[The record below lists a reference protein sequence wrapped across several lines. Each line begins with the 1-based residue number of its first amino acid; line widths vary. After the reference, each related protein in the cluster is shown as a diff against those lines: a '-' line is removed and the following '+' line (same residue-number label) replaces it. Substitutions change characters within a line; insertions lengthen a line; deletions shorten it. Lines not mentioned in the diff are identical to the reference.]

1 MHTQCGGAG
10 AICGGAVTHAVGT
23 VQFTETRTRDSR
35 AKQRTTV
42 YCCPQYGGNSLPP
55 APFGRMCPPRC
66 SMGNSPP
73 ACIRGTSRVNL
84 RPMCHPHHVS
94 QVPSPSPRHKSS
106 APLPC
111 PPLPRHNRRPGFAD
125 CTELWGGLCSE
136 EAVTLAPGRQVHLC
150 GPHACLCC
158 PPPALSPLRGYP
170 WGNVR
175 AGKLQMK
182 FGRRSGEDRAIF
194 GRYSDEVRPKYRG
207 SSGGRVE

>member
-1 MHTQCGGAG
+1 MQWALCNSQK
-10 AICGGAVTHAVGT
+10 HA
-23 VQFTETRTRDSR
+23 RDSR

-125 CTELWGGLCSE
+125 CTELWGRAAMPAL
-136 EAVTLAPGRQVHLC
+136 GRLVCLC
-150 GPHACLCC
+150 GPRAYLCTACH
-158 PPPALSPLRGYP
+158 PELSPSAAIRG
-170 WGNVR
+170 W
-175 AGKLQMK
+175 
-182 FGRRSGEDRAIF
+182 RSGGRASADVRVRF
-194 GRYSDEVRPKYRG
+194 QRYSREVRPMLEVRPKLECPCEVIFVQRDIP
-207 SSGGRVE
+207 RDTRA